1 MQTSLQAR
9 VVILYGLYVGCVS
22 NSWVICKRLPL
33 PASLLLF
40 GARIVGVI
48 FIVVFQALFVA
59 VGADVD
65 WNGAGEV
72 RLRRAAERV
81 ALRLGCART

>member
-1 MQTSLQAR
+1 M
-9 VVILYGLYVGCVS
+9 
-22 NSWVICKRLPL
+22 
-33 PASLLLF
+33 
-40 GARIVGVI
+40 GVI
-48 FIVVFQALFVA
+48 FIVVFQALLVA

-81 ALRLGCART
+81 ALRLSCART

>member
-1 MQTSLQAR
+1 M
-9 VVILYGLYVGCVS
+9 
-22 NSWVICKRLPL
+22 
-33 PASLLLF
+33 
-40 GARIVGVI
+40 GVI

-65 WNGAGEV
+65 WNGAGKV

-81 ALRLGCART
+81 ALLLGCART